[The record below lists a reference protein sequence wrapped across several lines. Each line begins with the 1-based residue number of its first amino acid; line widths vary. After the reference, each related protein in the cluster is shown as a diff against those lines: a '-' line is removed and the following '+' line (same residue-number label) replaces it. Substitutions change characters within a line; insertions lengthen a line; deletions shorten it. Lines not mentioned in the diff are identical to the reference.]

1 MHGLY
6 LLWWVQER
14 HVSPA
19 AVAVVLAAGDF
30 ALTALEVPTGWLADR
45 YGHRVSLIVGSAL
58 QVAGMLWCWLGRG
71 IPGILT
77 ANLLVA
83 CGDAFR
89 SGADQ
94 ALLYRSC
101 LALDR
106 EADFQL
112 IAART
117 RAATLTA
124 LVLLVVT
131 GGVIVHR
138 WSYAAGWI
146 LESILSGLGL
156 CVACAMTDPPPA
168 SNVSRVGARSDAT
181 SPAPLSRPRST
192 AVATLAAAIAPASC
206 LGGMAT
212 AFAFFAQ
219 TSGWADVDR
228 ATTLVAVVTL
238 AEAAGAVLAQR
249 APDDMRTRL
258 VLAGLGIALPTTVL
272 LDPTALIP
280 ATVGLSFL
288 VGAAEPL
295 RATAIQRLAADN
307 ARARA
312 ASIANAC
319 DKVVA
324 TAALIV
330 AGWLQPRR

>member
-71 IPGILT
+71 IPGLLT
-77 ANLLVA
+77 ASLLVA

-101 LALDR
+101 VALDR
-106 EADFQL
+106 EADFQA
-112 IAART
+112 IEART
-117 RAATLTA
+117 RAATLSA
-124 LVLLVVT
+124 LVLLLVT
-131 GGVIVHR
+131 GGAIVHR

-146 LESILSGLGL
+146 LESILSALGL
-156 CVACAMTDPPPA
+156 CVACAMTAAPPA
-168 SNVSRVGARSDAT
+168 INVSRGEAT
-181 SPAPLSRPRST
+181 SETTSAAPSPTQRHT

-206 LGGMAT
+206 LGGMAV
-212 AFAFFAQ
+212 AFAFFVQ

-228 ATTLVAVVTL
+228 ATTLVGVVTL

-249 APDDMRTRL
+249 VADDMRTRL
-258 VLAGLGIALPTTVL
+258 VLAGVGIGLLTMALL
-272 LDPTALIP
+272 HPTALIP

-288 VGAAEPL
+288 SGAAEPL
-295 RATAIQRLAADN
+295 RATAIQRLTSDN

-324 TAALIV
+324 TLALIV
-330 AGWLQPRR
+330 AGSLQRRR